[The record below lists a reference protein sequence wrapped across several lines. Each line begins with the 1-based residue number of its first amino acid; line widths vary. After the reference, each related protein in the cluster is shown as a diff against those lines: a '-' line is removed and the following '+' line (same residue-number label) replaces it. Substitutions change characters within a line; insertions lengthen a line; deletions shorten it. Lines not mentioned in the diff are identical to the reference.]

1 MKRLSLILPTYNESE
16 NIRKLV
22 PQLEAFF
29 KKNRLDAE
37 ILVVDDNS
45 PDKTW
50 KVAQNLNKKYGN
62 IRVLRRK
69 QKEGVGAALKEA
81 YDKANAKILLSM
93 DADLALEV
101 EEIALL
107 LKEIDSG
114 HDMVIGSRFEKGS
127 FFEKK
132 SNIIK
137 LRGIISDWG
146 NKYLS
151 LITCTPVSDFSLN
164 FRAMKSE
171 VWKKI
176 KPTDKRN
183 FFLAE
188 MIIQAKIAGFK
199 VKSVPA
205 TFRERSYGESKTKVA
220 NQFFVF
226 FFKALKYAF
235 PLQWVYRKR

>member
-1 MKRLSLILPTYNESE
+1 
-16 NIRKLV
+16 V

-50 KVAQNLNKKYGN
+50 KVAQGLNKKYGN
-62 IRVLRRK
+62 VRTLIRK
-69 QKEGVGAALKEA
+69 KKEGVGAALKEA
-81 YDKANAKILLSM
+81 YDKADAKVMLSM
-93 DADLALEV
+93 DADLSLDIN
-101 EEIALL
+101 EIPLL
-107 LKEIDSG
+107 LKELDNG
-114 HDMVIGSRFEKGS
+114 YGMVIGSRFMKGS
-127 FFEKK
+127 RFEKK
-132 SNIIK
+132 SPIIR

-146 NKYLS
+146 NKYIS
-151 LITCTPVSDFSLN
+151 IITLTPISDFSLN
-164 FRAMKSE
+164 FRAMKRE
-171 VWKKI
+171 VWQKI
-176 KPTDKRN
+176 NPTDKRN

-205 TFRERSYGESKTKVA
+205 TFKERSYGQSKTKVA

-226 FFKALKYAF
+226 LFKALKYAF
-235 PLQWVYRKR
+235 PWQWVYKGFK